1 MANWET
7 VRRILADF
15 PETTEGTSYRT
26 AAFRVRKQFFV
37 RLREDG
43 DSLVVKAG
51 APLRA
56 ALLAE
61 GDPPFFTTPHYD
73 GPGSGY
79 VLVRLSMIGDDD
91 LLDVLTD
98 AWLVNAPE
106 RLTERWRSGNAA
118 SG

>member
-1 MANWET
+1 MANWGT
-7 VRRILADF
+7 VQRILADF
-15 PETTEGTSYRT
+15 PETIEGTSYRT
-26 AAFRVRKQFFV
+26 AAFRIRKQFFA

-43 DSLVVKAG
+43 DSLAVKVG
-51 APLRA
+51 QQFRA

-61 GDPPFFTTPHYD
+61 GDPPFYTTPHYD
-73 GPGSGY
+73 GPESGL
-79 VLVRLSMIGDDD
+79 VLIRLSMIGDDD

-106 RLTERWRSGNAA
+106 RLAERWRSGNAA

>member
-7 VRRILADF
+7 VQRILTDF

-26 AAFRVRKQFFV
+26 PAFRVRKHFFV

-51 APLRA
+51 ASLRA

-61 GDPPFFTTPHYD
+61 GDPPFYTTPHYD
-73 GPGSGY
+73 GPDSGY
-79 VLVRLSMIGDDD
+79 VLIHLSMIGDDD
-91 LLDVLTD
+91 LRDILTD
-98 AWLVNAPE
+98 AWTINAPA
-106 RLTERWRSGNAA
+106 RIADRWRAA
-118 SG
+118 AAGRD